1 MKRKSLLVVS
11 ALCFAA
17 GLQAANLIPG
27 DSGFET
33 GYGIWNKTGEIVKT
47 ETVNGSCAVRLTGNM
62 RSVMLFDL
70 KPNVPH
76 VYSVWMKAEKPDTA
90 VMIQAYRR
98 NWDGR
103 NIQKYVKVGTDWT
116 RFELPIPSQAFGDF
130 NKFQLVIA
138 PQQKGSV
145 IFADAVQLETGEKA
159 SDYVSAEPMPF
170 VCEVLSPVPGHMFLE
185 GEDPEFSFRVFN
197 AQKEKSEAAI
207 GLDVTDYYGK
217 TVLRRTEKLTL
228 EPGETQERT
237 YKLFSPEKKGFYKL
251 EYSLTGPDGKA
262 QVKKS
267 SFCVLGHPL
276 KRPAGT
282 RALLGLCSVDAAR
295 ADLAVRMGVQ
305 SVALAYRWA
314 YMKENGE
321 LGNTEGMDRAVNT
334 LYDKGIEV
342 NLYMRRTP
350 PFAAMKQSS
359 TDVYPPR
366 EEFIPLYED
375 FAYKLA
381 SRYKGKVAS
390 YQIWGGEADGT
401 EKLAVQLGKDHEW
414 FLNLLTE
421 LTKYGYKGIK
431 RADPDALVDTSA
443 VCGTDCERSRFAFQ
457 SALLAKIGGYYDR
470 VVIHPYCYPWT
481 FEGERYVQ
489 SPEQADLV
497 RKYHT
502 ISKIAGGKRVVN
514 GEYGFALSPK
524 EEFDSPASRRRAA
537 YMTRSILL
545 TAMCP
550 EVDHIMYYTIADSD
564 TLSIIRWP
572 NPYPDAAAYSALAR
586 QICGAVSPEE
596 VELGSLVKACSF
608 TVPDGGVAAVW
619 IPSDKEI
626 EFAPAA
632 TESVRAFDLMGNE
645 ISLKKPVRL
654 SGAPVYFRSAN
665 GQKAVNGWLK
675 QGRLQIQPLELEIR
689 ATDDKTLNVYAVNQ
703 LTKELSGTITLQI
716 PVSGGEVKSFTQ
728 EFSRLRTKGITETL
742 TLEIPDGIDFRT
754 LNAGTEI
761 QAEVKTDEGSMT
773 YSQKL
778 EVLPCPKLDFTPE
791 INGDLSKWEKLPC
804 IELADIDYLF
814 PPDAFAHGTWTSAAD
829 LSLKAWVAWDD
840 RNFYFAARVTDD
852 VFVNSK
858 DAAHLWEGDCIQM
871 AFDPASDARG
881 AGYRNDEVEIN
892 LAYSD
897 KEKATVVSQSWP
909 LPGGFPKS
917 VRAVVKPGKGC
928 IDYEA
933 AIPFSMLPP
942 LEPRRGRVFGFNFTA
957 LDNDL
962 KKIDYWMGLTYG
974 ICGGKNASLFK
985 KFILTEEGK

>member
-1 MKRKSLLVVS
+1 MKRKSLLAVS

-17 GLQAANLIPG
+17 GVQAENLIPG
-27 DSGFET
+27 DSSFET
-33 GYGIWNKTGEIVKT
+33 GYGIWNRTGEIVRT
-47 ETVNGSCAVRLTGNM
+47 DAANGSCAVRLTGNM
-62 RSVMLFDL
+62 RSVALFDL
-70 KPNVPH
+70 KPGTPH
-76 VYSVWMKAEKPDTA
+76 VYSVWLKAEQPDTV

-103 NIQKYVKVGTDWT
+103 NIQKHCKVGTEWV
-116 RFELPIPSQAFGDF
+116 RCELPIPPQAFGDF

-138 PQQKGSV
+138 PQKSSV

-159 SDYVSAEPMPF
+159 SDYGSSEPMPF

-185 GEDPEFSFRVFN
+185 GEDPEFAFRVFN

-207 GLDVTDYYGK
+207 GLAVTDYYGK
-217 TVLRRTEKLTL
+217 TVLKKAEKITL
-228 EPGETQERT
+228 DPGETGERK

-251 EYSLTGPDGKA
+251 EYSLTGPDGRK
-262 QVKKS
+262 QTRKVT
-267 SFCVLGHPL
+267 FCVLAHPR
-276 KRPAGT
+276 KRPEGT
-282 RALLGLCSVDAAR
+282 RALMGLCSVDASR

-305 SVALAYRWA
+305 SAALAFRWA
-314 YMKENGE
+314 YMREDGE
-321 LGNTEGMDRAVNT
+321 LGNLEVMDRAVNT
-334 LYDKGIEV
+334 LYDEGIEV

-350 PFAAMKQSS
+350 PFAAMKPSP
-359 TDVYPPR
+359 TDVYPPKA
-366 EEFIPLYED
+366 EFVPLYED

-401 EKLAVQLGKDHEW
+401 EKLAAQLGKDREW
-414 FLNLLTE
+414 FLNLLAD
-421 LTKYGYKGIK
+421 LTRYGYRGIK
-431 RADPDALVDTSA
+431 RADPEALVDTSA
-443 VCGTDCERSRFAFQ
+443 VCGTDCERSRFTFQ

-481 FEGERYVQ
+481 FEGNRYVQ

-537 YMTRSILL
+537 YMVRSILL

-564 TLSIIRWP
+564 TLSIIHWP
-572 NPYPDAAAYSALAR
+572 NPYPDAAAYSALAY

-596 VELGSLVKACSF
+596 IELGSLVKACSF
-608 TVPDGGVAAVW
+608 TVPDGGVGALWV
-619 IPSDKEI
+619 PTDKEI
-626 EFAPAA
+626 EFIPPA
-632 TESVRAFDLMGNE
+632 ESTVRAFDLMGNE
-645 ISLKKPVRL
+645 ISTKNTILL
-654 SGAPVYFRSAN
+654 SGAPVYFRSPE
-665 GQKAVNGWLK
+665 GQEAVNRFLREGKLM
-675 QGRLQIQPLELEIR
+675 IQPLALTVR
-689 ATDDKTLNVYAVNQ
+689 ASDSKTLNIHAINQ
-703 LTKELSGTITLQI
+703 LTKELSGTLTLHV
-716 PVSGGEVKSFTQ
+716 PVADGKVNSFTQ
-728 EFSRLRTKGITETL
+728 TFRRLRTGGITESL
-742 TLEIPDGIDFRT
+742 TVEVPEGIDFAA
-754 LNAGTEI
+754 LNAGKEI
-761 QAEVKTDEGSMT
+761 TGEAKTPDGVMT
-773 YSQKL
+773 FSQKL
-778 EVLPCPKLDFTPE
+778 EVLACPKVTFKPE

-804 IELADIDYLF
+804 IELADIAHLF

-829 LSLKAWVAWDD
+829 LSLKVWTAWDD
-840 RNFYFAARVTDD
+840 TYFYFAARVTDD
-852 VFVNSK
+852 IFVNAR
-858 DAAHLWEGDCIQM
+858 DAAHLFEGDCIQM
-871 AFDPASDARG
+871 AFDPANDAVSS
-881 AGYRNDEVEIN
+881 GYQSDEVEIN

-909 LPGGFPKS
+909 LPQGFPKS
-917 VRAVVKPGKGC
+917 VRAVVKPGPGY

-933 AIPFSMLPP
+933 AIPFSLLAP
-942 LEPRRGRVFGFNFTA
+942 LEARPGRVFGFNFTA

-962 KKIDYWMGLTYG
+962 KKVDYWMGLTYG

-985 KFILTEEGK
+985 KFILTDDRK